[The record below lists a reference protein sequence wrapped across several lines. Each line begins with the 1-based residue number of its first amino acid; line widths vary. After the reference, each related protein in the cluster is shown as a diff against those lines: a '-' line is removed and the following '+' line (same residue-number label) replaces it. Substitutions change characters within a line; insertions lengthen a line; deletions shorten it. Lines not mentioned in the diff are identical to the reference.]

1 MYLQKYISPKN
12 YYTMFHYVV
21 VAFNQSSYSFGP
33 VNKGKIVPFP
43 ITTSYSGTNNY
54 DVRVQVNHS
63 PDPLPSKHFVK
74 IRYYIIVCVDGGRF
88 IRRFSNNDIQY
99 TPSTTSHNFTMTLA
113 DSGNQVAL
121 EDALSFTLVVSV
133 TSSSF
138 SGFTVIVLSS
148 PNVIIADLDGE

>member
-1 MYLQKYISPKN
+1 
-12 YYTMFHYVV
+12 MFHYVV

-54 DVRVQVNHS
+54 DVRVRVNHS

-88 IRRFSNNDIQY
+88 IRRFSDNNIQY
-99 TPSTTSHNFTMTLA
+99 THTTTSQYFNMTLA
-113 DSGNQVAL
+113 TSGNQVAL
-121 EDALSFTLVVSV
+121 EDALNFNLVLSV

-138 SGFTVIVLSS
+138 SGSDYTVIVLRSA
-148 PNVIIADLDGE
+148 NVIIDDLDGE

>member
-1 MYLQKYISPKN
+1 MDLKTVGQLSL
-12 YYTMFHYVV
+12 F
-21 VAFNQSSYSFGP
+21 QLL
-33 VNKGKIVPFP
+33 FP
-43 ITTSYSGTNNY
+43 TSLVLVTIMLDSELAIAHIPYKVSVLLNM
-54 DVRVQVNHS
+54 
-63 PDPLPSKHFVK
+63 
-74 IRYYIIVCVDGGRF
+74 IIFIGCVDGGRF
-88 IRRFSNNDIQY
+88 IRSFDNNDIQY

-148 PNVIIADLDGE
+148 PNVIIDDLDGE